1 MFAIAF
7 DPTVA
12 EVKQRHPKGVPQAYL
27 DIGTTLERFGFSWVQ
42 GSVYV
47 CEREDLANLFA
58 ALQALKSLQWFTGC
72 VRDIRSFRIE
82 QWSDFTNFF
91 KS

>member
-7 DPTVA
+7 DLTVS
-12 EVKQRHPKGVPQAYL
+12 EVEARHPKGVPQAYS
-27 DIGTTLERFGFSWVQ
+27 DIKKTLECFGFTWVQ

-58 ALQALKSLQWFTGC
+58 ALQALKSLQ
-72 VRDIRSFRIE
+72 
-82 QWSDFTNFF
+82 
-91 KS
+91 

>member
-1 MFAIAF
+1 MFAITF
-7 DPTVA
+7 DLI
-12 EVKQRHPKGVPQAYL
+12 VKDVELRHPKGVPQAYSE
-27 DIGTTLERFGFSWVQ
+27 IKKTLERFGFTWVQ

-58 ALQALKSLQWFTGC
+58 PLQALKSLQWFTGC

>member
-7 DPTVA
+7 DLTVA
-12 EVKQRHPKGVPQAYL
+12 EVKRRHPKGVPQAHH
-27 DIGTTLERFGFSWVQ
+27 DAGETLERVGFTWVQ

-58 ALQALKSLQWFTGC
+58 ALQALKSLMWFTGC

-82 QWSDFTNFF
+82 QWSDFTNF
-91 KS
+91 

>member
-7 DPTVA
+7 DLTVKD
-12 EVKQRHPKGVPQAYL
+12 VRRLHPKGVAQAYAGVGL
-27 DIGTTLERFGFSWVQ
+27 PLERFGFTWVQ

-58 ALQALKSLQWFTGC
+58 AWAGAESAAM
-72 VRDIRSFRIE
+72 VRRLRPRHPRL
-82 QWSDFTNFF
+82 
-91 KS
+91 